1 MLEVCRLCLD
11 DETCDSCEL
20 KIGLLELYD
29 ISFDGQESLKSSNVS
44 LNSSCFDSMNLVMS
58 RIKTKFKASQDHL
71 ASTRTEISQTQL
83 HGIGDSLK
91 N

>member
-1 MLEVCRLCLD
+1 MCRVCFD
-11 DETCDSCEL
+11 EETCDSREF
-20 KIGLLELYD
+20 KIGLLELCD
-29 ISFDGQESLKSSNVS
+29 ISFDGLESLKSSIVS

-71 ASTRTEISQTQL
+71 ASTRTEISRTQL